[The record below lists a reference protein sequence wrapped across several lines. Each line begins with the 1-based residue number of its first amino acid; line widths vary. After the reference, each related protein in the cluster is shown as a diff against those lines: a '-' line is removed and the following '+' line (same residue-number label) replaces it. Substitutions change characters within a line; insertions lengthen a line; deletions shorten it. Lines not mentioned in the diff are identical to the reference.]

1 MNNGCGEKEKRG
13 KNEKKEK
20 KKKRRRNHSGSSTY
34 LTTNVLCTDSCTRG
48 YLRSPALLADYLYFL
63 SIATEGRRNHG
74 WPQQFQI
81 FWFTESVLQ
90 DSNACLP
97 TLEVSASLLA
107 GKFISWI
114 APQPPIEMIYFT
126 DTKSGPGKP
135 CLPQGLWVALGIRVN
150 WAHRCLPIEVN

>member
-1 MNNGCGEKEKRG
+1 MVVVRRKREG
-13 KNEKKEK
+13 RMIRRKKK

-48 YLRSPALLADYLYFL
+48 YLRSPALLAEYLYFL

-150 WAHRCLPIEVN
+150 WAQRCLPIEVN